1 MKSELAILGFAIIIL
16 WGLWGFFY
24 KYGVVKIGLLRALL
38 VISIF
43 YTVFNILVITYLYR
57 KGVSL
62 PVENTSV
69 ILMAGTVAGV
79 AASILFLYALQKYPG
94 SVVIPMTALYPA
106 VSVVLAVLIL
116 KEDITRVKAFGI
128 VLAVIAGYLLSK

>member
-1 MKSELAILGFAIIIL
+1 MKPELAVIGLVIVIL
-16 WGLWGFFY
+16 WGFWGFLY
-24 KYGVVKIGLLRALL
+24 KYGVVKLGLFRALL

-43 YTVFNILVITYLYR
+43 YTVFNVLVITYLYR

-62 PVENTSV
+62 PVE
-69 ILMAGTVAGV
+69 GTTGVLIVGTAAGV
-79 AASILFLYALQKYPG
+79 AASILFLYALQRYPG

-116 KEDITRVKAFGI
+116 KEKISIVNASGI
-128 VLAVIAGYLLSK
+128 ALAIIAGYLLAK

>member
-1 MKSELAILGFAIIIL
+1 MKPELAIIGFVIIIL
-16 WGLWGFFY
+16 WGFWGFLY
-24 KYGVVKIGLLRALL
+24 KYGVVKLGLMRALL

-43 YTVFNILVITYLYR
+43 YTVFNILVILYLYR

-62 PVENTSV
+62 PVESTSA
-69 ILMAGTVAGV
+69 ILIVGTAAGV
-79 AASILFLYALQKYPG
+79 ISSILFLYALQRYPG

-116 KEDITRVKAFGI
+116 KEDIKAVNAVGI
-128 VLAVIAGYLLSK
+128 ALAIVAGYLLAK

>member
-1 MKSELAILGFAIIIL
+1 MKPELAILGFAIIIL

-116 KEDITRVKAFGI
+116 KEDITRVKAVGI